1 MSKLDEFY
9 ALRDS
14 LLTGNELN
22 DENWKAVEQSLIGQE
37 IVPEIVEA
45 LRTILTKVKSPLSVH
60 IDYEPNDRLSV
71 SVTPYLLSKKIV
83 TTLSQKED
91 KSHSIRQDAPQ
102 TEMVNEQTES
112 LPTEEAP
119 TEKGANES
127 APTDRAQTGSAST
140 ENVPTEETPAEK
152 TSGGSGT
159 SDTQRR
165 RKVDFSVRLNG
176 QEVQGKNAAMVMVN
190 TIQQIGFERVAEL
203 NFLFGNGQ
211 YNLVDTKKR
220 TDGDHK
226 WQHQVGKWYVYVNSS
241 TPTKVRMLRE
251 IAKKL
256 NLVLVVT
263 ENN

>member
-102 TEMVNEQTES
+102 TETVNEQTES

-127 APTDRAQTGSAST
+127 AQTGSAST
-140 ENVPTEETPAEK
+140 EKTPTEK

-203 NFLFGNGQ
+203 RFLFGNGQ

-226 WQHQVGKWYVYVNSS
+226 WQHQVGKWYVYVNSN
-241 TPTKVRMLRE
+241 TPTKVNTLRE

-256 NLVLVVT
+256 NLDLVVT